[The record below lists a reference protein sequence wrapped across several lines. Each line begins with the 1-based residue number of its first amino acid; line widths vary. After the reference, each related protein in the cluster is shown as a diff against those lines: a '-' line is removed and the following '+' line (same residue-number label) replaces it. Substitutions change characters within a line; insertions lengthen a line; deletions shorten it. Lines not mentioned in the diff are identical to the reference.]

1 MIAPSPDW
9 FVGVSG
15 LSLLVDGVWVEQ
27 RVVELYP
34 YDAGT
39 DGGTSYTSANEPT
52 VPPEEIRRIS
62 SPPHL
67 SSSSVRLDESP
78 TALISH

>member
-15 LSLLVDGVWVEQ
+15 LSLIANGQWSEQLVVP
-27 RVVELYP
+27 LFA

-39 DGGTSYTSANEPT
+39 DSGASYTSPNSDTQPRANIQRIETLPFLVDSE
-52 VPPEEIRRIS
+52 VPSIGTFTFVRI
-62 SPPHL
+62 
-67 SSSSVRLDESP
+67 D
-78 TALISH
+78 